1 LIVNFQIEQSYII
14 KTTNIWCVT
23 MNKINREHLFAQEIM
38 NVVESG
44 DLAIMGPSAFAVYTL
59 IQFYAD
65 FESKPQIPL
74 VELIADTTGITEE
87 QVLVSLEILKTMG
100 YI

>member
-1 LIVNFQIEQSYII
+1 
-14 KTTNIWCVT
+14 
-23 MNKINREHLFAQEIM
+23 MNEINREHLFAQEIM